1 MKQSRYGSCV
11 FLGGCCYGILSTF
24 VKFAYKAGFTPNEVS
39 GGQYLFGVL
48 IIWLIFLFT
57 KKQKLSLKQ
66 VLILLVSGIPF
77 GLTSIC
83 YYRALQSLN
92 ASLAI
97 IFLFQFVWI
106 GSLFDFIFNHHK
118 PTKQKLISIV
128 ILLAGSLLASGVFAQ
143 SASFSLT
150 GMLWGILSAFTY
162 TAGMF
167 LSGQVEKDLPPV
179 ERSALLSTGGMIL
192 IMILLRPDF
201 FTDVT
206 KLTAIAPYASVLG
219 LFGVALPPLLY
230 AIGIPHVGT
239 GLGTI
244 LSASE
249 LPVAVMMS
257 YFVIGEHIGFMQWLG
272 VLLIILAIIAGNM
285 QPKKI
290 LSINPSQR

>member
-1 MKQSRYGSCV
+1 LYNKRELQIKPFFRTWIFLEKSIFATWPFGCVVFFYERSDMMKQSRYGLCV

-167 LSGQVEKDLPPV
+167 LSGQVEKIYHQWKEVPSYQ
-179 ERSALLSTGGMIL
+179 R
-192 IMILLRPDF
+192 
-201 FTDVT
+201 
-206 KLTAIAPYASVLG
+206 
-219 LFGVALPPLLY
+219 VA
-230 AIGIPHVGT
+230 
-239 GLGTI
+239 
-244 LSASE
+244 
-249 LPVAVMMS
+249 
-257 YFVIGEHIGFMQWLG
+257 
-272 VLLIILAIIAGNM
+272 
-285 QPKKI
+285 
-290 LSINPSQR
+290 

>member
-1 MKQSRYGSCV
+1 MKQSRYGLCV

-118 PTKQKLISIV
+118 PTK
-128 ILLAGSLLASGVFAQ
+128 
-143 SASFSLT
+143 
-150 GMLWGILSAFTY
+150 
-162 TAGMF
+162 
-167 LSGQVEKDLPPV
+167 
-179 ERSALLSTGGMIL
+179 
-192 IMILLRPDF
+192 
-201 FTDVT
+201 
-206 KLTAIAPYASVLG
+206 
-219 LFGVALPPLLY
+219 
-230 AIGIPHVGT
+230 
-239 GLGTI
+239 
-244 LSASE
+244 
-249 LPVAVMMS
+249 
-257 YFVIGEHIGFMQWLG
+257 
-272 VLLIILAIIAGNM
+272 
-285 QPKKI
+285 
-290 LSINPSQR
+290 

>member
-1 MKQSRYGSCV
+1 
-11 FLGGCCYGILSTF
+11 
-24 VKFAYKAGFTPNEVS
+24 
-39 GGQYLFGVL
+39 
-48 IIWLIFLFT
+48 
-57 KKQKLSLKQ
+57 
-66 VLILLVSGIPF
+66 
-77 GLTSIC
+77 
-83 YYRALQSLN
+83 
-92 ASLAI
+92 
-97 IFLFQFVWI
+97 
-106 GSLFDFIFNHHK
+106 
-118 PTKQKLISIV
+118 
-128 ILLAGSLLASGVFAQ
+128 
-143 SASFSLT
+143 
-150 GMLWGILSAFTY
+150 
-162 TAGMF
+162 
-167 LSGQVEKDLPPV
+167 
-179 ERSALLSTGGMIL
+179 MIL

-257 YFVIGEHIGFMQWLG
+257 YFVIGEQIGFMQWLG